1 MSAKTI
7 FVVTRHVSR
16 YVFGSFWHSPAEKVT
31 PVTAAAAATD
41 DNDRRVS
48 F

>member
-7 FVVTRHVSR
+7 LVVTRHVSR

-31 PVTAAAAATD
+31 PVTAAATD